1 MTEHDND
8 RRKAQELFYDAIV
21 DRREREQ
28 TVPAQPGTIRPAP
41 GVVPP
46 AIERRRFP
54 ESGSE

>member
-1 MTEHDND
+1 MEQNDD
-8 RRKAQELFYDAIV
+8 RRKRQDLFYDAIV

-28 TVPAQPGTIRPAP
+28 TVPAPAGSIRPAP

-46 AIERRRFP
+46 AKERRRFP